1 MKEGPKR
8 LIEYNNRVKQVRDE
22 AEKAKPTESEDD
34 QHEYLVGYMVHYE
47 EKMTWKKERKESLC

>member
-1 MKEGPKR
+1 MKEDPKR

-47 EKMTWKKERKESLC
+47 EKMT